1 MNEEVERILEED
13 IIEDTLDATL
23 EDYETTM
30 ATVDAEIEEAEDIV
44 YGFTKPKTDS
54 NDIFGIHESDIHES
68 DDNSS
73 SSSRLDTI
81 IESLKSDEI

>member
-23 EDYETTM
+23 EDYENTM
-30 ATVDAEIEEAEDIV
+30 ATVDAEIEEAEDII
-44 YGFTKPKTDS
+44 YGFTKPKVESD
-54 NDIFGIHESDIHES
+54 DIFGIHESDK
-68 DDNSS
+68 

>member
-54 NDIFGIHESDIHES
+54 SDIFGIHESD
-68 DDNSS
+68 DNYG
-73 SSSRLDTI
+73 SSRLDTI

>member
-23 EDYETTM
+23 EDYENTM
-30 ATVDAEIEEAEDIV
+30 ATVDAEIEEAEDII
-44 YGFTKPKTDS
+44 YGFTKPKAESD
-54 NDIFGIHESDIHES
+54 DIFGIHESDEP
-68 DDNSS
+68 

>member
-44 YGFTKPKTDS
+44 YGFTRPKTDS
-54 NDIFGIHESDIHES
+54 NDIFGIHES

>member
-44 YGFTKPKTDS
+44 YGFTEPKTDS
-54 NDIFGIHESDIHES
+54 NDIFGIHESD
-68 DDNSS
+68 DNSG

>member
-23 EDYETTM
+23 EDYENTM

-44 YGFTKPKTDS
+44 YGFTKQKTDS
-54 NDIFGIHESDIHES
+54 SDIFGIHESDN
-68 DDNSS
+68 NSS
-73 SSSRLDTI
+73 STRLDSI
-81 IESLKSDEI
+81 IELLKSDEI

>member
-44 YGFTKPKTDS
+44 
-54 NDIFGIHESDIHES
+54 
-68 DDNSS
+68 
-73 SSSRLDTI
+73 
-81 IESLKSDEI
+81 